1 MNSSKESLNINKD
14 INENINKNI
23 SENISE
29 NASRCINEDIRSSGK
44 ETSLRLKKN
53 IKIDYLYRF
62 LASIDISSAIWVLY
76 LAHKGMSLVEIG
88 LLESIHHI
96 TSLICEIPTGALA
109 DMMGRKMTIIIGRLM
124 SAIGAILML
133 FSNSFLGFAIAF
145 VISAMSY
152 NLNSGSEEALVYDSL
167 KIIGEEE
174 KYLKINGN
182 LNFIIEVAQGIA
194 VLVGGILSDYSFVYS
209 YVLSVII
216 SISALGIS
224 FGFKEPELHEEEKEK
239 VTILGHFKSCFEV
252 MKSNKKIILIMMF
265 FELIFMTGTT
275 THFYSQQHF
284 SNMGYSR
291 SLIAII
297 YVVASIGCAIGAKF
311 AYKVERALKK
321 AMLYVVPML
330 GGICLVVLSSSK
342 GIVSVIGFILFSISI
357 NILYPVSSNYINK
370 LIPSAQRA
378 TLISVQSICFSV
390 FMIMIFPLLGFIGQ
404 FTSLNLAFMVLAVI
418 LFLISIGG
426 MRFFKKSKK

>member
-1 MNSSKESLNINKD
+1 MNSSKEILN
-14 INENINKNI
+14 INENIKHEGNQ
-23 SENISE
+23 
-29 NASRCINEDIRSSGK
+29 ASA
-44 ETSLRLKKN
+44 RLKRN
-53 IKIDYLYRF
+53 IKIDYIYRF
-62 LASIDISSAIWVLY
+62 LSSIDISSAIWVLY

-96 TSLICEIPTGALA
+96 TSLVCEIPTGALA
-109 DMMGRKMTIIIGRLM
+109 DIMGRKNTIIIGRVM

-133 FSNSFLGFAIAF
+133 FCNSFLGFAIAF

-167 KIIGEEE
+167 KVIGEEE

-209 YVLSVII
+209 YVLSSII
-216 SISALGIS
+216 SICALGIS
-224 FGFKEPELHEEEKEK
+224 FGFKEPEIHEEMKER
-239 VTILGHFKSCFEV
+239 VTIVGHFKSCFEV
-252 MKSNKKIILIMMF
+252 MRDNKKIIIIMMF

-275 THFYSQQHF
+275 THFYSQQYF
-284 SNMGYSR
+284 SEMGYSR

-297 YVVASIGCAIGAKF
+297 YVVASIGCAIGAKL
-311 AYKVERALKK
+311 AYKVEKLLKK
-321 AMLYVVPML
+321 AMLYIVPMV
-330 GGICLVVLSSSK
+330 GGVWLIVLSSSK
-342 GIVSVIGFILFSISI
+342 GIVSVIGFIMFSMSI

-378 TLISVQSICFSV
+378 TLISVQSICFSI

-404 FTSLNLAFMVLAVI
+404 FSSLNISFIVLAVI
-418 LFLISIGG
+418 LFCISIGS
-426 MRFFKKSKK
+426 MKFFNRSK

>member
-1 MNSSKESLNINKD
+1 MNRSKEILN
-14 INENINKNI
+14 INENIK
-23 SENISE
+23 SEGNQ
-29 NASRCINEDIRSSGK
+29 ASI
-44 ETSLRLKKN
+44 RLKRN
-53 IKIDYLYRF
+53 IKIDYIYRF
-62 LASIDISSAIWVLY
+62 LSSIDIGSAIWVLY

-96 TSLICEIPTGALA
+96 TSLVCEIPSGALA
-109 DMMGRKMTIIIGRLM
+109 DIMGRKNTIIIGRVM

-133 FSNSFLGFAIAF
+133 FCNSFLGFAIAF

-167 KIIGEEE
+167 KVIGEEE

-209 YVLSVII
+209 YVLSSII
-216 SISALGIS
+216 SICALGIS
-224 FGFKEPELHEEEKEK
+224 FGFKEPEIHEEMKER
-239 VTILGHFKSCFEV
+239 VTIGGHFKSCFEV
-252 MKSNKKIILIMMF
+252 MRDNKKIIIIMMF

-275 THFYSQQHF
+275 THFYSQQYF
-284 SNMGYSR
+284 SEMGYSR

-297 YVVASIGCAIGAKF
+297 YVVASIGCAIGAKL
-311 AYKVERALKK
+311 AYKVEKLLKK
-321 AMLYVVPML
+321 AMLYIVPMV
-330 GGICLVVLSSSK
+330 GGVWIIVLSSSK
-342 GIVSVIGFILFSISI
+342 GIVSVIGFIMFSMSI
-357 NILYPVSSNYINK
+357 NILYPISSNYINK

-378 TLISVQSICFSV
+378 TLISVQSICFSI

-404 FTSLNLAFMVLAVI
+404 FSSLNISFIVLAII
-418 LFLISIGG
+418 LLCISIGA
-426 MRFFKKSKK
+426 MKFFNRSK

>member
-1 MNSSKESLNINKD
+1 MNSSKEVLN
-14 INENINKNI
+14 INENIK
-23 SENISE
+23 SQG
-29 NASRCINEDIRSSGK
+29 NEVSI
-44 ETSLRLKKN
+44 RLKRN
-53 IKIDYLYRF
+53 IKIDYIYKF
-62 LASIDISSAIWVLY
+62 LSSIDISSAIWVLY

-96 TSLICEIPTGALA
+96 TSLVCEVPTGALA
-109 DMMGRKMTIIIGRLM
+109 DIMGRKNTIIIGRIM

-133 FSNSFLGFAIAF
+133 FCNSFLGFAIAF

-167 KIIGEEE
+167 KVIGEEE

-209 YVLSVII
+209 YVLSSII
-216 SISALGIS
+216 SICALGIS
-224 FGFKEPELHEEEKEK
+224 FGFKEPEIHEEVKER
-239 VTILGHFKSCFEV
+239 VTIVGHFKSCFEV
-252 MKSNKKIILIMMF
+252 MRNNKKIIIIMMF

-275 THFYSQQHF
+275 THFYSQQYF
-284 SNMGYSR
+284 SEMGYSR

-297 YVVASIGCAIGAKF
+297 YVIASIGCAIGAKLV
-311 AYKVERALKK
+311 YKIERLLKK
-321 AMLYVVPML
+321 AMLYIVPMV
-330 GGICLVVLSSSK
+330 GGVWLIVLSSSK
-342 GIVSVIGFILFSISI
+342 GIVSIIGFIMFSMSI

-378 TLISVQSICFSV
+378 TLISVQSICFSI

-404 FTSLNLAFMVLAVI
+404 FSSLNISFIVLAVI
-418 LFLISIGG
+418 LFCISIGS
-426 MRFFKKSKK
+426 MKFFNRSK

>member
-1 MNSSKESLNINKD
+1 MNSSKEVLN
-14 INENINKNI
+14 INENIK
-23 SENISE
+23 SQG
-29 NASRCINEDIRSSGK
+29 NEVSI
-44 ETSLRLKKN
+44 RLKRN
-53 IKIDYLYRF
+53 IKIDYIYKF
-62 LASIDISSAIWVLY
+62 LSSIDISSAIWVLY

-96 TSLICEIPTGALA
+96 TSLVCEIPTGALA
-109 DMMGRKMTIIIGRLM
+109 DIMGRKNTIIIGRVM

-133 FSNSFLGFAIAF
+133 FCNSFLGFAIAF

-167 KIIGEEE
+167 KVIGEEE

-209 YVLSVII
+209 YVLSSII
-216 SISALGIS
+216 SICALGIS
-224 FGFKEPELHEEEKEK
+224 FGFKEPEIHEEVKER
-239 VTILGHFKSCFEV
+239 VTIVGHFKSCFEV
-252 MKSNKKIILIMMF
+252 MRNNKKIIIIMMF

-275 THFYSQQHF
+275 THFYSQQYF
-284 SNMGYSR
+284 SEMGYSR

-297 YVVASIGCAIGAKF
+297 YVVASIGCAIGAKLV
-311 AYKVERALKK
+311 YKIERLLKK
-321 AMLYVVPML
+321 AMLYIVPMV
-330 GGICLVVLSSSK
+330 GGVWLIVLSSSK
-342 GIVSVIGFILFSISI
+342 GIVSVIGFIMFSMSI

-378 TLISVQSICFSV
+378 TLISVQSICFSI

-404 FTSLNLAFMVLAVI
+404 FSSLNISFIVLAVI
-418 LFLISIGG
+418 LFCISIGS
-426 MRFFKKSKK
+426 MKYFNRSK

>member
-1 MNSSKESLNINKD
+1 MNSSKEVL
-14 INENINKNI
+14 NI
-23 SENISE
+23 SENIKSE
-29 NASRCINEDIRSSGK
+29 GNQASI
-44 ETSLRLKKN
+44 RLKRN
-53 IKIDYLYRF
+53 IKIDYIYRF
-62 LASIDISSAIWVLY
+62 LSSIDISSAIWVLY

-96 TSLICEIPTGALA
+96 TSLVCEIPSGALA
-109 DMMGRKMTIIIGRLM
+109 DIMGRKNTIIIGRVM

-133 FSNSFLGFAIAF
+133 FCNSFLGFAIAF

-167 KIIGEEE
+167 KFIGEEE

-209 YVLSVII
+209 YVLSSII
-216 SISALGIS
+216 SICALGIS
-224 FGFKEPELHEEEKEK
+224 FGFKEPEIHEEMKER
-239 VTILGHFKSCFEV
+239 VTIVGHFKSCFEV
-252 MKSNKKIILIMMF
+252 MRDNKKIIIIMMF

-275 THFYSQQHF
+275 THFYSQQYF
-284 SNMGYSR
+284 SEMAYSR

-297 YVVASIGCAIGAKF
+297 YVVASIGCAIGAKL
-311 AYKVERALKK
+311 AYKVERLLKK
-321 AMLYVVPML
+321 AMLYIVPMV
-330 GGICLVVLSSSK
+330 GGVWLIVLSNSK
-342 GIVSVIGFILFSISI
+342 GIVSIIGFIMFSMSI

-378 TLISVQSICFSV
+378 TLISVQSICFSI

-404 FTSLNLAFMVLAVI
+404 FSSLNISFIVLAII
-418 LFLISIGG
+418 LFCISIGA
-426 MRFFKKSKK
+426 MKFFNRSK

>member
-1 MNSSKESLNINKD
+1 MNSSKEILNINENSKLQG
-14 INENINKNI
+14 NEV
-23 SENISE
+23 S
-29 NASRCINEDIRSSGK
+29 
-44 ETSLRLKKN
+44 TRLKRN
-53 IKIDYLYRF
+53 IKIDYIYRF
-62 LASIDISSAIWVLY
+62 LSSIDISSAIWVLY

-96 TSLICEIPTGALA
+96 TSLVCEVPTGALA
-109 DMMGRKMTIIIGRLM
+109 DIMGRKNTIIIGRIM

-133 FSNSFLGFAIAF
+133 FCNSFLGFAIAF

-167 KIIGEEE
+167 KVIGEEE

-209 YVLSVII
+209 YVLSSII
-216 SISALGIS
+216 SICALGIS
-224 FGFKEPELHEEEKEK
+224 FGFKEPEIHEEIKER
-239 VTILGHFKSCFEV
+239 VTIVGHFKSCFEV
-252 MKSNKKIILIMMF
+252 IRNNKKIIIIMMF

-275 THFYSQQHF
+275 THFYSQQYF
-284 SNMGYSR
+284 SEMGYSR

-297 YVVASIGCAIGAKF
+297 YVVASIGCAIGAKL
-311 AYKVERALKK
+311 AYKVERLLKK
-321 AMLYVVPML
+321 SMLYIVPMV
-330 GGICLVVLSSSK
+330 GGVWLIVLSNSK
-342 GIVSVIGFILFSISI
+342 GIVSVIGFIMFSMSI
-357 NILYPVSSNYINK
+357 NILYPISSNYINK

-378 TLISVQSICFSV
+378 TLISVQSICFSI

-404 FTSLNLAFMVLAVI
+404 FSSLNVAFIVLAVI
-418 LFLISIGG
+418 LFSISIGA
-426 MRFFKKSKK
+426 MKFFNRSK

>member
-1 MNSSKESLNINKD
+1 MNSSKEILN
-14 INENINKNI
+14 INENIK
-23 SENISE
+23 SEGNQVSI
-29 NASRCINEDIRSSGK
+29 
-44 ETSLRLKKN
+44 RLKRN
-53 IKIDYLYRF
+53 IKIDYIYKF
-62 LASIDISSAIWVLY
+62 LSSIDISSAVWVLY

-96 TSLICEIPTGALA
+96 TSLVCEIPTGALA
-109 DMMGRKMTIIIGRLM
+109 DIMGRKNTIIIGRVM

-133 FSNSFLGFAIAF
+133 FCNSFIGFAIAF

-167 KIIGEEE
+167 KVIGEEE

-209 YVLSVII
+209 YVLSSII
-216 SISALGIS
+216 SICALGIS
-224 FGFKEPELHEEEKEK
+224 FGFKEPEIHEEAKER
-239 VTILGHFKSCFEV
+239 VTIVGHFKSCFEV
-252 MKSNKKIILIMMF
+252 MRDNKKIIIIMMF

-275 THFYSQQHF
+275 THFYSQQYF
-284 SNMGYSR
+284 SEMGYSR

-297 YVVASIGCAIGAKF
+297 YVVASIGCAMGAKL
-311 AYKVERALKK
+311 AYKVEKLLKK
-321 AMLYVVPML
+321 AMLYIVPMV
-330 GGICLVVLSSSK
+330 GGVWLIVLSNSK
-342 GIVSVIGFILFSISI
+342 GIISVIGFIMFSMSI

-378 TLISVQSICFSV
+378 TLISVQSICFSI

-404 FTSLNLAFMVLAVI
+404 FSSLNISFIVLAII
-418 LFLISIGG
+418 LFCISIGS
-426 MRFFKKSKK
+426 MKFFNRSK

>member
-1 MNSSKESLNINKD
+1 MNSSKEVLN
-14 INENINKNI
+14 INENIKPEGNQ
-23 SENISE
+23 
-29 NASRCINEDIRSSGK
+29 ASI
-44 ETSLRLKKN
+44 RLKRN
-53 IKIDYLYRF
+53 IKIDYIYKF
-62 LASIDISSAIWVLY
+62 LSSINISSAIWVLY
-76 LAHKGMSLVEIG
+76 LAHKGMSLIEIG

-96 TSLICEIPTGALA
+96 TSLVCEIPTGALA
-109 DMMGRKMTIIIGRLM
+109 DIMGRKNTIIIGRVM

-133 FSNSFLGFAIAF
+133 FCNSFLGFAIAF

-167 KIIGEEE
+167 KVIGEEE

-209 YVLSVII
+209 YVLSSII
-216 SISALGIS
+216 SICALGIS
-224 FGFKEPELHEEEKEK
+224 FGFKEPEIHEEVKER
-239 VTILGHFKSCFEV
+239 VTIVGHFKSCFEV
-252 MKSNKKIILIMMF
+252 MRDNKKIIIIMMF

-275 THFYSQQHF
+275 THFYSQQYF
-284 SNMGYSR
+284 SEMGYSR

-297 YVVASIGCAIGAKF
+297 YVVASIGCAIGAKL
-311 AYKVERALKK
+311 AYKVEKLLKK
-321 AMLYVVPML
+321 AILYIVPMV
-330 GGICLVVLSSSK
+330 GGVWLIVLSSSK
-342 GIVSVIGFILFSISI
+342 GIVSVIGFIMFSMSI

-378 TLISVQSICFSV
+378 TLISVQSICFSI

-404 FTSLNLAFMVLAVI
+404 FSSLNISFIVLAII
-418 LFLISIGG
+418 LFCISIGA
-426 MRFFKKSKK
+426 MKFFNRSKE